1 MSNST
6 MKDDKSGSSG
16 GKDAPDHKEGAA
28 RQPGADKQPEGQRQQ
43 STGQTDKSGGQHGDH
58 SPHRATQQGGGGE
71 RQARRRFAV
80 QGPRAKEQELRVSS
94 RR

>member
-58 SPHRATQQGGGGE
+58 SPHRATQQGGAGSGKPADDL
-71 RQARRRFAV
+71 QSKDPG
-80 QGPRAKEQELRVSS
+80 QKSKS
-94 RR
+94 